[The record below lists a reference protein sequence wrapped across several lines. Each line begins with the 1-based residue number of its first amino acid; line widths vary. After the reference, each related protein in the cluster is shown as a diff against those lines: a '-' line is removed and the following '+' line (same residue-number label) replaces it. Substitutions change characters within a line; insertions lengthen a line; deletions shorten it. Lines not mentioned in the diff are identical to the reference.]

1 MISVKKITM
10 KDIAEKA
17 NVSKATVS
25 RVINRTD
32 PVSQEV
38 REKVEKIID
47 EYNYKPSSVARSLA
61 RNETKVIGLII
72 PDIANA
78 FYSVLV
84 EGIAGTAHDRGYN
97 VFLCN
102 TFRDHNLEIEFLN
115 LLEEKEVDAIILTT
129 FYSSEKQKAFIS
141 NYQKPIVTVNRKF
154 TREDSTIVPNIDID
168 NFQGA
173 YDAVSYLINTGHKK
187 IGIIRAADEDRTCID
202 RVEAYK
208 KALKD
213 NNLPIKEEY
222 IVGYDFHFESGY
234 EGMMKILTNE
244 EQPDAMFCIS
254 DEIATGAIHAV
265 NDYGLKV
272 PDDISIIGFDDIPLA
287 KRYLP
292 SITTVK
298 QPIFEMG
305 KAATEILI
313 NLITGK
319 VKKNAVED
327 IVLEHELITRNS
339 TISRL

>member
-1 MISVKKITM
+1 MKKITM

-38 REKVEKIID
+38 REKVEKIIE

-61 RNETKVIGLII
+61 RSETKVIGLII

-84 EGIAGTAHDRGYN
+84 EGIAGTAHQGGYN

-102 TFRDHNLEIEFLN
+102 TFRDHDLEIEFLN

-129 FYSSEKQKAFIS
+129 FYSSKKQKDFIS
-141 NYQKPIVTVNRKF
+141 RFKKPIVTINRKF
-154 TREDSTIVPNIDID
+154 TREDLSVVPNIDID

-173 YDAVSYLINTGHKK
+173 YDAVNYLIKTGHKK
-187 IGIIRAADEDRTCID
+187 IGILRAKDEDQTCID
-202 RVEAYK
+202 RVTAYK
-208 KALKD
+208 AALKD
-213 NNLPIKEEY
+213 HNLPIKECY

-234 EGMMKILTNE
+234 ESMMDILTTQ

-254 DEIATGAIHAV
+254 DEIATGAIHAI

-272 PDDISIIGFDDIPLA
+272 PDDISVIGFDDIPLA

-305 KAATEILI
+305 QAAAETII
-313 NLITGK
+313 NLIAGT
-319 VKKNAVED
+319 VKMSDVED
-327 IVLEHELITRNS
+327 IILDHELVIRDT
-339 TISRL
+339 TILRE

>member
-1 MISVKKITM
+1 MILVKKMTM

-25 RVINRTD
+25 RVINDTV

-38 REKVEKIID
+38 REKVEKIIN

-84 EGIAGTAHDRGYN
+84 EGIAGTAHAQGYN

-102 TFRDHNLEIEFLN
+102 TFRDHALEIEFLN

-129 FYSSEKQKAFIS
+129 FHNSKKQKEFIS
-141 NYQKPIVTVNRKF
+141 NYEKPMVTVNRKF
-154 TREDSTIVPNIDID
+154 TREDLTIVPNIDIN

-187 IGIIRAADEDRTCID
+187 IGILRAEDEDRTCID
-202 RVEAYK
+202 RVKAYK

-213 NNLPIKEEY
+213 YDLPIKQEY

-234 EGMMKILTNE
+234 EGMMKILMNE

-254 DEIATGAIHAV
+254 DEIATGAIHAI
-265 NDYGLKV
+265 NDFGLKV

-305 KAATEILI
+305 QAATETLI

-319 VKKNAVED
+319 VKKSEVAD
-327 IVLEHELITRNS
+327 IILAHELVIRDT